1 MEERTWRRG
10 QKGYEW
16 VDLKGFKMA
25 CISIVR
31 EYSMSENPEIKQYFS
46 DNEYAIKEAIDSF
59 HDASTEN
66 DIHDIVENALN
77 SILKEDYVKYN
88 KYNNPYD
95 DNKKGN
101 GVTQPLKNGVDL
113 HDVRGRISNILYAL
127 KNERTDDAKK
137 QLLRLYKLVDAMI
150 NQGF

>member
-1 MEERTWRRG
+1 MKR
-10 QKGYEW
+10 QII
-16 VDLKGFKMA
+16 L
-25 CISIVR
+25 
-31 EYSMSENPEIKQYFS
+31 
-46 DNEYAIKEAIDSF
+46 
-59 HDASTEN
+59 TEN

-137 QLLRLYKLVDAMI
+137 QLLRLYK
-150 NQGF
+150 